1 MSFTDLSPSWLRT
14 EVIGF
19 IEQQPILFG
28 TSILENIRYGRQ
40 TASFEEVMD
49 VARQS
54 QCHEFISELTQS
66 YETNVGERGTQL
78 SGGQRQRIASK
89 CAKRSFN

>member
-1 MSFTDLSPSWLRT
+1 M
-14 EVIGF
+14 IGF

-40 TASFEEVMD
+40 NSSFEEVVD
-49 VARQS
+49 VAKQS
-54 QCHEFISELTQS
+54 QCHEFISGLSMS

-78 SGGQRQRIASK
+78 R
-89 CAKRSFN
+89 

>member
-1 MSFTDLSPSWLRT
+1 MAVLSPSWLRS

-40 TASFEEVMD
+40 NASFEEVVD
-49 VARQS
+49 VAKQS
-54 QCHEFISELTQS
+54 HCHDFISALSLS

-78 SGGQRQRIASK
+78 R
-89 CAKRSFN
+89 